1 MAIVRFKTMSLF
13 IVALSGLTL
22 LAGCGTQPAAAA
34 PTPVKTDVVKLEVFK
49 GDLSLT
55 GVIDAQEKSNLSAQ
69 LPGTVVTVNAKEGTF
84 VKRGA
89 VIFSMDKKDLLNQL
103 DLAQAGLANN
113 QALAEQARINY
124 ENSEVDFTRLQ
135 ELYQSGA
142 IPKQQLEQIT
152 VKRDIAK
159 SQYEAARGA
168 GINSANAAINAIKL
182 NLAKMDIKSPIEGVL
197 VTCNVSVGDNV
208 APGIPIVTVVATN
221 RLVLTGNMAESNIN
235 SIKIGDPVEV
245 SADSVTGRT
254 FVGKISYISPISIP
268 TGQFFPIKVTVD
280 NTEGILKA
288 GMTAT
293 AKISIQSS
301 DALVIPNSALL
312 HRDDKD
318 YVIVVKEG
326 KAVRTAVRIGLKNE
340 TSTMVLQ
347 GLQTGDLIVIKG
359 AEQLADGVEVM

>member
-1 MAIVRFKTMSLF
+1 MAIVRLKTIRLF

-22 LAGCGTQPAAAA
+22 LAGCGTHPAAAA
-34 PTPVKTDVVKLEVFK
+34 PTPVKTDVVKLQAFK

-69 LPGTVVTVNAKEGTF
+69 LPGTVVMVNAKEGAF
-84 VKRGA
+84 VKKGEF
-89 VIFSMDKKDLLNQL
+89 ILSLDKKDLLNQL
-103 DLAQAGLANN
+103 EQAQAGLANN

-124 ENSEVDFTRLQ
+124 ENTEADFTRL
-135 ELYQSGA
+135 EALYQSGA

-152 VKRDIAK
+152 AKRDIAK

-168 GINSANAAINAIKL
+168 GIDSANAAINAINL
-182 NLAKMDIKSPIEGVL
+182 NLAKMAIKSPIDGVL

-208 APGIPIVTVVATN
+208 APGIPIVTVVSTN
-221 RLVLTGNMAESNIN
+221 QLVLTGNMAESNIN

-245 SADSVTGRT
+245 SANSVPSRT
-254 FVGKISYISPISIP
+254 FDGKISYISPISIP
-268 TGQFFPIKVTVD
+268 TGQFFPIKVAVD

-293 AKISIQSS
+293 AKIPIQSS
-301 DALVIPNSALL
+301 NALVIPNSALL

-326 KAVRTAVRIGLKNE
+326 KTVRTVVRIGLKNE
-340 TSTMVLQ
+340 TSTIVLQ
-347 GLQTGDLIVIKG
+347 GLQTGDRIVITG